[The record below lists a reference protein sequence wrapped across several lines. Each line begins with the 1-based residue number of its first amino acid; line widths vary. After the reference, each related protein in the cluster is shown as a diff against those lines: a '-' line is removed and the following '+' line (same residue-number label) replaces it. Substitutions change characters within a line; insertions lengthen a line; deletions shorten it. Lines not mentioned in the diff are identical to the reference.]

1 MPSLIPVLPPV
12 PIPPLLSTQPTDIS
26 QPPGSSS
33 EAPHIADYSNSQ
45 ANFGVGIGPF
55 SAHEAVLMDC
65 ASAIIQALS
74 KGGCCACP
82 ARSPSRSPLVDPVH
96 MKLVQQAL
104 TDITDAQQFFNSALM
119 RQYEAVS
126 RSVWRVHG
134 LNDFFEMSRLTNSV
148 PFQKQ
153 QVSLPKHHANPTRL
167 MSAPSQ
173 STKHIPDQEL
183 DNSSDVEIVGS
194 TRPSNKATQ
203 KKRRLSASS
212 EGSVELVENQ
222 TTTSFSASSEVSLFS
237 DSDDLPSVIMS
248 HQPQRL
254 VAAGRESQGSGQT
267 QERKFVLHVRLVH
280 LKFILNFHSLKFCSN
295 NMGV

>member
-1 MPSLIPVLPPV
+1 MPSPISVLPPV

-55 SAHEAVLMDC
+55 STHEAVLMDR

-82 ARSPSRSPLVDPVH
+82 AQSPSRSPLVDPVH

-104 TDITDAQQFFNSALM
+104 TDVTDAQQFFNSALM

-126 RSVWRVHG
+126 HSVWHVHG

-173 STKHIPDQEL
+173 STKHVPHREL
-183 DNSSDVEIVGS
+183 DNGSDVEIVRS
-194 TRPSNKATQ
+194 TCPSNKAAQ
-203 KKRRLSASS
+203 KKRCLS
-212 EGSVELVENQ
+212 G
-222 TTTSFSASSEVSLFS
+222 
-237 DSDDLPSVIMS
+237 I
-248 HQPQRL
+248 
-254 VAAGRESQGSGQT
+254 
-267 QERKFVLHVRLVH
+267 
-280 LKFILNFHSLKFCSN
+280 C
-295 NMGV
+295 

>member
-1 MPSLIPVLPPV
+1 
-12 PIPPLLSTQPTDIS
+12 
-26 QPPGSSS
+26 
-33 EAPHIADYSNSQ
+33 
-45 ANFGVGIGPF
+45 
-55 SAHEAVLMDC
+55 MDR

-104 TDITDAQQFFNSALM
+104 ADITDAQLFLNSALM

-126 RSVWRVHG
+126 HSVWRVHG
-134 LNDFFEMSRLTNSV
+134 LNDLFEMSRSTNSV

-153 QVSLPKHHANPTRL
+153 QVSLPKHHANLTHL

-173 STKHIPDQEL
+173 STKHIPDREL
-183 DNSSDVEIVGS
+183 DNGSDVKIVGS
-194 TRPSNKATQ
+194 TCPSNKAAQ
-203 KKRRLSASS
+203 KKRRLSAFS
-212 EGSVELVENQ
+212 EGSVELVENP
-222 TTTSFSASSEVSLFS
+222 TTSFSASLEVSLFS

-248 HQPQRL
+248 HQPQRP

-267 QERKFVLHVRLVH
+267 QERKFVLHVRSVH